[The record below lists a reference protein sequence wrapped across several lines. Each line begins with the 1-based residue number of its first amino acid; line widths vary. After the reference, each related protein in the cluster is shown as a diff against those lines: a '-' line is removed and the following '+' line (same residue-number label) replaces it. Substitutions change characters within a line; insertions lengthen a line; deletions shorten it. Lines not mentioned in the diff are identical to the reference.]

1 MNNPFV
7 FQLVLSTP
15 WHSMVDDAFI
25 YLNITMS
32 PNLIQDVNYTLQLVP
47 SANGDSVMVI
57 INYIND
63 VVVDN

>member
-7 FQLVLSTP
+7 FQLVLSAP
-15 WHSMVDDAFI
+15 WHNMVNDAFI
-25 YLNITMS
+25 YLNSTMS

-47 SANGDSVMVI
+47 STNGDSVMVI